1 MSNPAPSPPL
11 VPKRRRWGLVAAGL
25 LLLALALVVIYTG
38 RAAFSSPL
46 ALVVVASI
54 GIAALILQLQLRK
67 HSRDVDSAPWWI
79 NVPGLMLAIA
89 TVFADILRLSPNV
102 MMAVALGAVMC
113 FAFSGVVMLR
123 ALRRR

>member
-1 MSNPAPSPPL
+1 M
-11 VPKRRRWGLVAAGL
+11 VAAGL